1 MGGGQRGG
9 RAGGRGVDGRCCL
22 VKDNVNK
29 NSITMLAFIKAI
41 MTFVLQPTKI
51 LKSSIPYRC
60 DIHNFANVTR
70 KDVLDD
76 IFGFTAGALVADCVI
91 KSTRY
96 LQELERNRSVEN
108 AFNVLDTF

>member
-1 MGGGQRGG
+1 M
-9 RAGGRGVDGRCCL
+9 
-22 VKDNVNK
+22 
-29 NSITMLAFIKAI
+29 IAFLQLMIG
-41 MTFVLQPTKI
+41 FVLPLVRVNPNPNPYELQP
-51 LKSSIPYRC
+51 RC
-60 DIHNFANVTR
+60 YIQGFANVTR

-76 IFGFTAGALVADCVI
+76 IFGFTAGALAADCVI